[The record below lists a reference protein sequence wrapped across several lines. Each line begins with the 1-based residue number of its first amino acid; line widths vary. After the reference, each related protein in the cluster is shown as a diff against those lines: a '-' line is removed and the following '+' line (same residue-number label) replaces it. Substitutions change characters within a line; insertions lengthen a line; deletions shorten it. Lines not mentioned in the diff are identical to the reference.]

1 MHLWGWV
8 YIASGTKGTS
18 FPLKLIMICGVVLRP
33 CGNNLLPNHLSCSD
47 CSTHLIILACASY
60 YIGRC
65 KMRGLVGPIATRVL
79 FLGSFRNTTRGPY
92 IHIYIYGG
100 EYELYEFILSLAFNI
115 ILFLK
120 FSFILFFPSYT
131 RNSLFP
137 IILLYVQSE

>member
-1 MHLWGWV
+1 MPLWGWV

-33 CGNNLLPNHLSCSD
+33 CGNNLVPNHLSCND

-65 KMRGLVGPIATRVL
+65 KIRGLVGLIATRVL
-79 FLGSFRNTTRGPY
+79 FLGSFRNTTRRPY

-100 EYELYEFILSLAFNI
+100 VWIVWVHIVMAFSI
-115 ILFLK
+115 IFFLK